1 MERLTTKL
9 HAFGAVLYTNEV
21 GKHLS
26 PAELSVGQTREVL
39 HKLCEYEETG
49 LTPEQIME
57 MKKSANIKKCQ
68 RKDVMDVPKIYDGTI
83 IQRVSRKGVKI
94 NGEYFYDD
102 RLILDHLG
110 QKVKIVISGNVAA
123 VFDLEKNS
131 EYPIAGFILETF
143 NCKHTFHPY
152 TNEENTKAKIFTQ
165 VVSRYGL
172 QIDGKKYYLP
182 DLVFSHLGYR
192 VKIKIQGHMVDV
204 YDFHNDNHLEN
215 FEL

>member
-102 RLILDHLG
+102 SLVLNYLG

>member
-49 LTPEQIME
+49 FTPEQIME

-102 RLILDHLG
+102 RLILNHLG
-110 QKVKIVISGNVAA
+110 QTVKIVISGNVAA

-152 TNEENTKAKIFTQ
+152 TNDRNMSDYGCTREEIAKA
-165 VVSRYGL
+165 L
-172 QIDGKKYYLP
+172 KKLKTLKKLKY
-182 DLVFSHLGYR
+182 
-192 VKIKIQGHMVDV
+192 
-204 YDFHNDNHLEN
+204 
-215 FEL
+215 

>member
-9 HAFGAVLYTNEV
+9 HDFGAVLYINEV

-49 LTPEQIME
+49 FTPEQIME

-68 RKDVMDVPKIYDGTI
+68 RT
-83 IQRVSRKGVKI
+83 R
-94 NGEYFYDD
+94 
-102 RLILDHLG
+102 
-110 QKVKIVISGNVAA
+110 IVIVP
-123 VFDLEKNS
+123 E
-131 EYPIAGFILETF
+131 
-143 NCKHTFHPY
+143 
-152 TNEENTKAKIFTQ
+152 AKIFTQ

-172 QIDGKKYYLP
+172 QINGKKYYLP